1 MPLVVRLAVIDYE
14 ACHPDKCGSMPCVRF
29 CPVNRGG
36 TIAIEPSDAK
46 KGKPVIY
53 EATCI
58 ACGIC
63 VKKCPFD
70 AIYIVNLPEDL
81 EKRVVHRYGENLFKL
96 YGIPTPIRG
105 KIVGILGR
113 NGTGKSTALRI
124 LSGEIIPNL
133 GNYKEPSTWDDVIRK
148 FRGSEVYNY
157 FRDLVDKR
165 LRVIHKIQGIEVIPK
180 RIKGAVVQI
189 LSKIDERG
197 MLKEVIDYLGMSSML
212 SKDVRELSGGE
223 LQKLAVAAAL
233 LRDGGVYLFDEP
245 SSYLDVRERLRLSLA
260 IRDLLPKDSYV
271 LVVEHDLAVLDYISD
286 YVVLTFGEP
295 GAYGYFS
302 KPYATGA
309 GIGHFL
315 KGFLPA
321 ENMRIRD
328 YEIIFMRKTRPGG
341 SVEISGGII
350 AEWGDIVKKL
360 GGFTLRV
367 KGDRIYGGEVIGI
380 VGPNAIGKTTFAR
393 ILAGEIEPDEGYTST
408 GALRISY
415 KPQFLS
421 PSMFDSESQSVE
433 ELLKKISPES
443 LNQDSWLYADVTRKL
458 GIVKLLPRDISSLSG
473 GELQKLA
480 IAVTLSREADIYL
493 LDEPSA
499 HIDVEDRITVARAI
513 KRVVENRGRAAIV
526 IEHDVSIMD
535 FIADRIMVFKGE
547 PGVEGIA
554 EAPTSVKS
562 GMNSLLKYLDVT
574 FRRDPRTNRPRINK
588 PGSYLDRYQ
597 KSLGEYYYE
606 TPHDIEAPVNEQEE

>member
-1 MPLVVRLAVIDYE
+1 MTRLAVIDYE
-14 ACHPDKCGSMPCVRF
+14 ACHPDKCGGMPCVRF

-63 VKKCPFD
+63 VRKCPFD

-96 YGIPTPIRG
+96 YGIPTPVQG
-105 KIVGILGR
+105 KIMGILGR

-124 LSGEIIPNL
+124 LSGEITPNL
-133 GNYKEPSTWDDVIRK
+133 GNYKEPPTWDDVIKR
-148 FRGSEVYNY
+148 FRGSEAYNY
-157 FRDLVDKR
+157 FRDLVDKK
-165 LRVIHKIQGIEVIPK
+165 LRVIHKIQGIEAIQ
-180 RIKGAVVQI
+180 RYIKGPVAKI
-189 LSKIDERG
+189 LSRIDERG
-197 MLKEVIDYLGMSSML
+197 LLKEVTDYLDMGSML

-233 LRDGGVYLFDEP
+233 LRDGNVYLFDEP

-260 IRDLLPKDSYV
+260 IRDLLPKGSYA

-286 YVVLTFGEP
+286 YVVLAFGEP

-309 GIGHFL
+309 GVGHFL

-321 ENMRIRD
+321 ENMRIRE
-328 YEIIFMRKTRPGG
+328 YEIVFTKKSRSDEPVHIQ
-341 SVEISGGII
+341 GGIV
-350 AEWGDIVKKL
+350 AEWSDIVKKL
-360 GGFTLRV
+360 DGFILRV
-367 KGDRIYGGEVIGI
+367 RGDRIYRGEAIGV

-408 GALRISY
+408 RALRISY

-421 PSMFDSESQSVE
+421 PSILSPEPQTVE
-433 ELLKKISPES
+433 ELLKKTSQEA
-443 LNQDSWLYADVTRKL
+443 LNQDSWLYTDVIKKL
-458 GIVKLLPRDISSLSG
+458 GIIKLLPREIHSLSG
-473 GELQKLA
+473 GELQRLA
-480 IAVTLSREADIYL
+480 IAVALSREADIYL

-499 HIDVEDRITVARAI
+499 HIDIEERITIARAI
-513 KRVVENRGRAAIV
+513 KRTVENRRCAAIV
-526 IEHDVSIMD
+526 IEHDMSIMD
-535 FIADRIMVFKGE
+535 FIADRVMVFKGE
-547 PGVEGIA
+547 PGVEGVA
-554 EAPTSVKS
+554 EAPTSVRS
-562 GMNSLLKYLDVT
+562 GMNSLLRYLGIT

-597 KSLGEYYYE
+597 KSIGEYYYE
-606 TPHDIEAPVNEQEE
+606 APQDIETQSDERW

>member
-1 MPLVVRLAVIDYE
+1 MVRLAVIDYE
-14 ACHPDKCGSMPCVRF
+14 ACHPDKCGGMPCVRF

-36 TIAIEPSDAK
+36 TIAIEPSDAR
-46 KGKPVIY
+46 KGKPAIY

-63 VKKCPFD
+63 VRKCPFD
-70 AIYIVNLPEDL
+70 AIYIVNLPDDL

-96 YGIPTPIRG
+96 YGIPTPVQGRV
-105 KIVGILGR
+105 VGILGR

-124 LSGEIIPNL
+124 LSGEITPNL
-133 GNYKEPSTWDDVIRK
+133 GNYREPPTWDDVLRR

-165 LRVIHKIQGIEVIPK
+165 LRVIHKIQSIEAIPK
-180 RIKGAVVQI
+180 YVKGTVAQI
-189 LSKIDERG
+189 LSRVDERG
-197 MLKEVIDYLGMSSML
+197 FAKDVIDYLGMGSML
-212 SKDVRELSGGE
+212 SKNMGELSGGE

-233 LRDGGVYLFDEP
+233 LRDGNVYLFDEP

-260 IRDLLPKDSYV
+260 IRDLLPKGSYA

-286 YVVLTFGEP
+286 YVVLAFGEP

-315 KGFLPA
+315 RGFLPA

-328 YEIIFMRKTRPGG
+328 SEIVFLRKTRPEDRIAT
-341 SVEISGGII
+341 SSGIV
-350 AEWGDIVKKL
+350 AEWGYIVKKL

-367 KGDRIYGGEVIGI
+367 KGDKIYRGEVIGI
-380 VGPNAIGKTTFAR
+380 VGPNAIGKTTFIK
-393 ILAGEIEPDEGYTST
+393 ILAGEIESDEGYTGT
-408 GALRISY
+408 QALGISY

-421 PSMFDSESQSVE
+421 PSMFNTESQVVE
-433 ELLKKISPES
+433 DLLRKVSPEA
-443 LNQDSWLYADVTRKL
+443 LNQDSWLYVDVIRKL
-458 GIVKLLPRDISSLSG
+458 GIVRLLPREITSLSG

-480 IAVTLSREADIYL
+480 IAVTLSRDADIYL

-513 KRVVENRGRAAIV
+513 KRVVENRRSAAIV
-526 IEHDVSIMD
+526 IEHDVSIID

-547 PGVEGIA
+547 PGVEGLA
-554 EAPTSVKS
+554 EAPTSVRS
-562 GMNSLLKYLDVT
+562 GMNSLLKYLGVT

-597 KSLGEYYYE
+597 RSVGEYYYE
-606 TPHDIEAPVNEQEE
+606 APRDVELMEEEDKS